1 VRVPLVEPAY
11 RSGPVWEKTL
21 GPQVAEL
28 CELVGYGPDP
38 EQRLILDEVFAFDG
52 DGRSCA
58 FEVCVVCARQNIKTG
73 TFKQCAIGWLW
84 LCDVPVVVWSAH
96 EFSTTQEAFRD
107 IVELVDGSDM
117 LTKRVKHVYTAS
129 GKESIELMSG
139 SRLLFRAR
147 TKHGGRGLSG
157 DKVILDEAF
166 ALQPGHMGA
175 LLPLLSSRPDPQVL
189 YGSSAGLSTS
199 MVLRK
204 IRDRGRAGSSGRLFY
219 CEWCAPRGGCES
231 EACTHDVGA
240 AGCALDD
247 HANWQAANP
256 LMGRTRAN
264 GTGLTLEYLRAER
277 QALPASEFARERL
290 GWWDEPGAADAFGAG
305 RWEACAGEAPGPD
318 VAVGG
323 LAVAVSYDLSHAA
336 IVAAA
341 KDGGILHVRPLIHGP
356 GTGWV
361 AEKASELQRLHPV
374 DVAVDGGGPAAD
386 LIPGLEAAGVTVR
399 KLGTGQ
405 VLDACAGLYK
415 RVQDATLRHASYE
428 DLDAAAGAAVKRA
441 VGDRW
446 AWGRKASTADIS
458 VLEAATLAGW
468 LADAG
473 DAGPNIW

>member
-1 VRVPLVEPAY
+1 VPLVEPAY

-21 GPQVAEL
+21 GPEVAEL
-28 CELVGYGPDP
+28 CELVGYPPDP
-38 EQRLILDEVFAFDG
+38 EQRLILDEVFAFGG
-52 DGRSCA
+52 DGRSSA
-58 FEVCVVCARQNIKTG
+58 FEVCVVCARQNLKSG
-73 TFKQCAIGWLW
+73 CFQQCAIGWLW
-84 LCDVPVVVWSAH
+84 LCDVRLVVWSAH
-96 EFSTTQEAFRD
+96 EFSTTQEAFL
-107 IVELVDGSDM
+107 ELQQLVDGSDI
-117 LTKRVKHVYTAS
+117 LSRRVKRIYT
-129 GKESIELMSG
+129 GNGDERIELMSG
-139 SRLLFRAR
+139 SRLLFKAR

-166 ALQPGHMGA
+166 ALQPAHMGA
-175 LLPLLSSRPDPQVL
+175 LLPLLSVRPDPQVL

-199 MVLRK
+199 MVLRR

-219 CEWCAPRGGCES
+219 CEWCAPRGGCAS
-231 EACTHDVGA
+231 EACGHEVGA
-240 AGCALDD
+240 VGCALDD
-247 HANWQAANP
+247 VGNWQAANP
-256 LMGRTRAN
+256 LLGRTRAN
-264 GTGLTLEYLRAER
+264 GTGLTVDYVGAER
-277 QALPASEFARERL
+277 QALPPEEFARERL

-305 RWEACAGEAPGPD
+305 RWEACAGEPPGPD

-336 IVAAA
+336 VVAAA
-341 KDGGILHVRPLIHGP
+341 KDGTVLHVRPLIHGP

-361 AEKASELQRLHPV
+361 ADRVVELQRLHPV

-386 LIPGLEAAGVTVR
+386 LIPGLEAAGVAVR
-399 KLGTGQ
+399 KLNTAD
-405 VLDACAGLYK
+405 VLDACAGIYK
-415 RVQDATLRHASYE
+415 RVQETTLRHGSYE